1 MPLKDWKEES
11 KDPALVAAMQEICLS
26 SFKHFCLA
34 VFEFVYRKTFIWS
47 EHHDIIATHL
57 MEVWTGQTRNLV
69 INVAPRYSKSEMLTL
84 FAAWTYAHNPRCE
97 FLHLSYSDGLAETN
111 SDKVR
116 TIIKSKFYFDLFKV
130 EIDKEYD
137 SKGVWHTTEGG
148 IFRATATGGQVTGFG
163 AGSTVEFDEEGKY
176 VFSGMVWIDDPLK
189 PSDAH
194 TTRRVQ
200 VNAHWDET
208 IKSRRNSPDSTPT
221 VCIMQRLHED
231 DFTTTLLADTGERF
245 KHLKLKTLKDDGTA
259 LWPRKHTVSV
269 LEKMRETNEFVYSA
283 QYQQEPTPVGG
294 SVFRSEWWGFYTA
307 SDIPDLNRVIIVA
320 DTAMKTE
327 EHHDY
332 SVFQAW
338 GFCKQQ
344 GRIFLLDQQ
353 RGKWAAPDLK
363 RIAAQFISA
372 IRAKYHLESVFI
384 EDKASGTGLIQ
395 SIGSETTAAIIP
407 IQRNKDKVTRSFET
421 TPHVQA
427 RQVFLPEGR
436 DFTDMFIAEASSFSG
451 EMKHLHDDMVDCL
464 CDAVSILLDA
474 PEISMWD
481 VL

>member
-11 KDPALVAAMQEICLS
+11 KDPAMVAAMQDICLS

-176 VFSGMVWIDDPLK
+176 TFSGMVWIDDPLK

-200 VNAHWDET
+200 VNTHWDET

-231 DFTTTLLADTGERF
+231 DFTTTLLKDTGERF

-269 LEKMRETNEFVYSA
+269 LEKMRETNEYVFSS
-283 QYQQEPTPVGG
+283 QYQQEPSPAGG
-294 SVFRSEWWGFYTA
+294 SVFKEEWWGWYTE
-307 SDIPDLNRVIIVA
+307 IPEFDRVIITG
-320 DTAMKTE
+320 DTAMKTA
-327 EHHDY
+327 EHNDY

-338 GFCKQQ
+338 GFWKQQ
-344 GRIFLLDQQ
+344 GRIYLIDQI
-353 RGKWAAPDLK
+353 RGKWEAPELK
-363 RIAAQFISA
+363 RAASAFINSV
-372 IRAKYHLESVFI
+372 RAKYRIEAVHI

-395 SIGSETTAAIIP
+395 SLPGETTVAIIP
-407 IQRNKDKVTRSFET
+407 IQRNKDKATRSADAA
-421 TPHVQA
+421 PHVQA

-436 DFTDMFIAEASSFSG
+436 SFSDDFVSEASSFTRL
-451 EMKHLHDDMVDCL
+451 MTHLHDDQLDPMF
-464 CDAVSILLDA
+464 DAVEILLERQEA
-474 PEISMWD
+474 SMWD